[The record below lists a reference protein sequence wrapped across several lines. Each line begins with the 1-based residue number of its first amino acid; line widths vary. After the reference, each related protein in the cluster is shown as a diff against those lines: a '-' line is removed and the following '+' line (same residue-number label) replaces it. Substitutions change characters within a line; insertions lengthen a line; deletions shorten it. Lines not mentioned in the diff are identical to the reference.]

1 MIGNIEQATFYM
13 QLREIL
19 REKIETE
26 EYAPCSMLPSEA
38 ELANDYAISRQ
49 TVHNAIDALVNEGLL
64 RRAPGKGVFVLG
76 KRMNRDLEVLEGF
89 TQTMLER
96 NVVPSVKVIRKQLRP
111 AGEKYAMMFGIRPE
125 DEIFY
130 MKRLCYGNSEPV
142 SLEEIFVPKY
152 VIPKLTGIDMSV
164 FSLYE
169 VFDLYHVNLVE
180 AYQTVDL
187 VHLEQNDACLLDMD
201 ASLPV
206 LLFECTSSNERGKII
221 EFSRSYTRG
230 DKGCFHVNFKR

>member
-1 MIGNIEQATFYM
+1 MIGNIEQASFYM

-130 MKRLCYGNSEPV
+130 MKRLCYGNNEPV

-187 VHLEQNDACLLDMD
+187 VHLEQNDARLLDMD

-230 DKGCFHVNFKR
+230 DKGCFHVHFKR

>member
-1 MIGNIEQATFYM
+1 M
-13 QLREIL
+13 QL

-76 KRMNRDLEVLEGF
+76 ERMNRDLEVLEGF

-130 MKRLCYGNSEPV
+130 MKRLCYGNNEPV

-187 VHLEQNDACLLDMD
+187 VHLEQNDARLLDMD

-206 LLFECTSSNERGKII
+206 LLFECTSSDERGKII